1 MKLNELRNIL
11 NADSVNIYLNTK
23 NNYFIKTSETYEFL
37 SNESLIM
44 WDIYGEHEIKEMY
57 VEDDMLIIDINQI

>member
-23 NNYFIKTSETYEFL
+23 NYYFIKTSETYESL

>member
-1 MKLNELRNIL
+1 MKLNELRNIR

-23 NNYFIKTSETYEFL
+23 NYYFIKTSETYEFL